1 MTTLATTRFHEVDAA
16 TLHRWLQEG
25 KAVALDVRSPGE
37 HADQRL
43 PGAVL
48 TPMST
53 LDPHSL
59 AEAAAGRRPV
69 LFCRSGNR
77 SGREAQALLAAGLP
91 EITHLKGGIQAWTA
105 AGLPVERT
113 QGAPLAQVRQ
123 VQVTVGGTVLVTVL
137 LGACLRLY
145 LLLLAGGVGAGLV
158 GAGLSGNC
166 LLASL
171 LSRLPYNRRFAADQ
185 VACAPAGIGGTAG
198 RS

>member
-1 MTTLATTRFHEVDAA
+1 MTTLAPTRFHEVDPA
-16 TLHRWLQEG
+16 TLHAWLQAG

-43 PGAVL
+43 PGALL

-113 QGAPLAQVRQ
+113 QGAPLDLLRQ
-123 VQVTVGGTVLVTVL
+123 VQITAGGVVLLTVL
-137 LGACLRLY
+137 LGAWLHPAF
-145 LLLLAGGVGAGLV
+145 LLLAGGVGAGLL

-185 VACAPAGIGGTAG
+185 VVCAPAGLGGSAG
-198 RS
+198 RP